1 MILASG
7 LQRVV
12 LRQSSDD
19 EFLSYYPFLIKDHL
33 SGGGGGPDCNP
44 DEGFQCPRPTFFS
57 RDLSGQDCYSDEGFA
72 KAHLP
77 FDFRKDHLLTV
88 AGIIS

>member
-33 SGGGGGPDCNP
+33 SGGGGLECNP

>member
-19 EFLSYYPFLIKDHL
+19 EFPFILSLPYKRPPL
-33 SGGGGGPDCNP
+33 GGGGLECNP